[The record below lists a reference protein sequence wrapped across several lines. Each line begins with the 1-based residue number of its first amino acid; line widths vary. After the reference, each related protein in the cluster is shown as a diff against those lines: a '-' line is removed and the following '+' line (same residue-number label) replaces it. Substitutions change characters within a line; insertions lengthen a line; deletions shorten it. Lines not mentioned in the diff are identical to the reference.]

1 MKVLIIDDEEDFRV
15 VASTCLGL
23 ISGADVV
30 EAASGSEGLAMAES
44 EKPDVILLDLMMPGM
59 DGQETLT
66 NLRQNP
72 STKEVPVIFC
82 TTKGMFDGFEEMKKL
97 GALAVITKP
106 FDPAKLGEQIK
117 SILKS
122 AGKLDND

>member
-1 MKVLIIDDEEDFRV
+1 MKVLIIDDEEDYRTI
-15 VASTCLGL
+15 ASSCLGL
-23 ISGADVV
+23 LSGDDVV
-30 EAASGSEGLAMAES
+30 EASSGSEGLAMAAS
-44 EKPDVILLDLMMPGM
+44 EQPDVILLDLMMPDM
-59 DGQETLT
+59 DGQETLA

-106 FDPAKLGEQIK
+106 FDPAKLSSQIK
-117 SILKS
+117 KILKT
-122 AGKLDND
+122 AGKLDVD

>member
-1 MKVLIIDDEEDFRV
+1 MKVLIIDDEEDFRT

-23 ISGADVV
+23 LSGDDVV
-30 EAASGSEGLAMAES
+30 EAASGSEGLAKAES
-44 EKPDVILLDLMMPGM
+44 EQPDVILLDLMMPGM

-106 FDPAKLGEQIK
+106 FDPAKLGSQIK
-117 SILKS
+117 TILRT
-122 AGKLDND
+122 AGKLVPD

>member
-1 MKVLIIDDEEDFRV
+1 MKVLIIDDEEDFRT
-15 VASTCLGL
+15 VASSCLGL
-23 ISGADVV
+23 LAGDDVV
-30 EAASGSEGLAMAES
+30 EASSGSEGLALAEA
-44 EKPDVILLDLMMPGM
+44 EQPDVILLDLMMPGM

-72 STKEVPVIFC
+72 LTKEVPVIFC

-106 FDPAKLGEQIK
+106 FDPVKLSDQIK
-117 SILKS
+117 TILKS
-122 AGKLDND
+122 AGKLETD

>member
-1 MKVLIIDDEEDFRV
+1 MKVLIIDDEEDYRV
-15 VASTCLGL
+15 IASSCLGL
-23 ISGADVV
+23 LSGDDVV
-30 EAASGSEGLAMAES
+30 EAASGKEGLAKAVS

-66 NLRQNP
+66 KMRQNP
-72 STKEVPVIFC
+72 LTKEVPVIFC

-106 FDPAKLGEQIK
+106 FDPARLSDQIK
-117 SILKS
+117 GILKS
-122 AGKLDND
+122 AGKLDSD